1 MPWCRPG
8 IDSSLTVRM
17 TARMLA
23 RGLLLLTCAHFA
35 IATARSL
42 VQDVEEP
49 LSIPDLTPAPKK
61 A

>member
-1 MPWCRPG
+1 VPWCRPG

-23 RGLLLLTCAHFA
+23 RGLLLLACAHFA

-42 VQDVEEP
+42 AQDVEEP